1 MNGKYDL
8 DWQQATHVLDL
19 LQHLNTGIHNEERG
33 MGMGLCEYLKKND
46 TWTEWKSVPGG
57 MET

>member
-1 MNGKYDL
+1 MKNAG
-8 DWQQATHVLDL
+8 W
-19 LQHLNTGIHNEERG
+19 
-33 MGMGLCEYLKKND
+33 GMGLCEYLKKND